1 MSEKSPYKVIISAQ
15 PPKSFSARKPSYL
28 KIKATK
34 ISQKETLNMEF
45 SAALQVI
52 KVLSTTTKI

>member
-1 MSEKSPYKVIISAQ
+1 MSEKSLCKAIISAQ

-52 KVLSTTTKI
+52 KVL